1 LAFLR
6 QVCATSAG
14 ATHAK
19 GALQLLAFGLECS
32 IQEALMADARKRKW
46 LRVDQKEF
54 VHSVRTAIAAVAS
67 VLIARLFRLPEAYWA
82 AIATLIVMQSTLGA
96 AWTIS
101 KDRLAGTALGATA
114 GALLATYAGQ
124 SVAVFGV
131 GLFVLGP
138 LCAILRIERA
148 AYRYAGITLVI
159 VMLIARTQA
168 PWIVAVHRFVEI
180 SVGIAVG
187 LILTAVWPEPQPAA
201 A

>member
-1 LAFLR
+1 LPFLR
-6 QVCATSAG
+6 QVWATSAG
-14 ATHAK
+14 PTHAK
-19 GALQLLAFGLECS
+19 GALRLLAFGLECS
-32 IQEALMADARKRKW
+32 IQEALMADAKKRKW

-54 VHSVRTAIAAVAS
+54 VDAVRTAIAAVAS

-82 AIATLIVMQSTLGA
+82 AISTLIVMQSTLGA
-96 AWTIS
+96 AWTVS
-101 KDRLAGTALGATA
+101 KDRMAGTALGATA

-138 LCAILRIERA
+138 LCAILRLKRA

-159 VMLIARTQA
+159 VMLTARTQA